1 MSWRGPLVLV
11 AVMAAVSG
19 SSLFCGCSA
28 SNDGSASSG
37 VDDVA
42 NDAMPRGA
50 AQPWEVDPY
59 SRTEEIFVDGEPVG
73 YLVSY
78 DAIPDG
84 LVLERAMP
92 AGSARIQD
100 REFEDVGFV
109 SPRGLFFRHAAKGAE
124 ALGYHP
130 LDEGLRLFFGGGRQL
145 KLAALAPSAPK
156 ATAAPAEGSAELAEE
171 GAEGGD
177 EEDGEG

>member
-19 SSLFCGCSA
+19 SSLLGGCSA
-28 SNDGSASSG
+28 THDGAASSG
-37 VDDVA
+37 EEDVA

-109 SPRGLFFRHAAKGAE
+109 SPRGLFFRHAAKGAQ

-130 LDEGLRLFFGGGRQL
+130 LDEGLLLFFGGGRQV
-145 KLAALAPSAPK
+145 KLAALAPSARTP
-156 ATAAPAEGSAELAEE
+156 AAAPAEGGDELAEE
-171 GAEGGD
+171 GEGGD
-177 EEDGEG
+177 EGVEEEG